1 MPEGSQASS
10 CPVGSGSSTTAV
22 GASVQVMRSSSCEAP
37 RPASSSMLQ
46 DFPGQRSC
54 GAYTRLPPQSPVSA
68 VRPMAPLAATP
79 KPVNRARTLSPNLS
93 PLAAEPARATSPQRG
108 PMALSPRPL
117 GRSSCR
123 VTLRGGGGAA
133 TSALLA
139 AATPAPP
146 AVAASSSTDVCSSK
160 GTAGADAA
168 PKSELLSRQGTE
180 TTLTEIVNRQH
191 ELQGTVERLCGQVGQ
206 VALGLREW
214 QSSREQ
220 QPHQQK
226 QQQQR
231 QLQRVPIGSA
241 LNGGETSCV
250 SSAQGCQLLSS
261 TTRTSPEFTD
271 FPSYETASTIHG
283 EPSDSFRH
291 SLVGQGQTSAAPEVC
306 SPMPG
311 SEEEQQ
317 TQHPRLLRQ
326 VVESLQQQNHR
337 LEAKNSSLEER
348 NKSLEEAMYELLQ
361 RVGSL
366 EERIS
371 AAPGVRRGATGACST
386 SVTRAHSAPSTEPGT
401 PVQFRSDIDQSMVL
415 GPPWAHSARQRQS

>member
-1 MPEGSQASS
+1 MAEGRQASA
-10 CPVGSGSSTTAV
+10 CPVGSATTSAAGSSL
-22 GASVQVMRSSSCEAP
+22 QVVRSSSCEAP
-37 RPASSSMLQ
+37 RPASSSVLQ
-46 DFPGQRSC
+46 DFPVQRGC
-54 GAYTRLPPQSPVSA
+54 GAYTRLPPHSPVLT

-79 KPVNRARTLSPNLS
+79 KPLHRARTLSP
-93 PLAAEPARATSPQRG
+93 PAAEPARATSPQRC

-117 GRSSCR
+117 GRSTCR
-123 VTLRGGGGAA
+123 VALRGNSPGT
-133 TSALLA
+133 TSALT
-139 AATPAPP
+139 ATAP
-146 AVAASSSTDVCSSK
+146 AVVASSSTDVSSSK

-220 QPHQQK
+220 QPQQPQ

-231 QLQRVPIGSA
+231 QLQRVPVGSA
-241 LNGGETSCV
+241 LSGGETSCG
-250 SSAQGCQLLSS
+250 SSVQGNQLLGS
-261 TTRTSPEFTD
+261 TTRTSPEFT
-271 FPSYETASTIHG
+271 G

-291 SLVGQGQTSAAPEVC
+291 SLGHGQSSAAPEVC
-306 SPMPG
+306 SPMMG
-311 SEEEQQ
+311 GEEEQQ

-371 AAPGVRRGATGACST
+371 LAPGIRRGATGSAGPAGVCSA

-401 PVQFRSDIDQSMVL
+401 PVHFRGDIDQSMVL